1 MSNRDQTIKI
11 FVDFD
16 GTIAKK
22 DVGDSL
28 FMEFGDQEI
37 ITEIADRWIAGNI
50 SSATFWEELF
60 ETLPDIKKSK
70 MDDFVDSMEIEDGF
84 FDFLNLCKENNIDL
98 TVLSDG
104 LDYYIER
111 ILKNNNL
118 THLKVYTNKL
128 EFTEDNRMI
137 PSFPHRDEE
146 CKTCANCKRNH
157 IINNSSDEDIT
168 IYIGDGLSDTCPAQ
182 YTDYIFAKRTLL
194 KFCEKNRI
202 SYYPFRTFID
212 IIPRIEKLLDKKR
225 IKKRHQ
231 AELKRKAVY
240 AQG

>member
-1 MSNRDQTIKI
+1 MSNFNHNIKI

-16 GTIAKK
+16 GTIAKQ

-28 FMEFGDQEI
+28 FMEFGDKDI
-37 ITEIADRWIAGNI
+37 INEIAERWIAGKI

-60 ETLPDIKKSK
+60 ETLPEIKKSN
-70 MDDFVDSMEIEDGF
+70 MDAFVDSMEIENGF
-84 FDFLNLCKENNIDL
+84 FEFLELCKTNKIDV

-111 ILKNNNL
+111 IFKNYNL

-128 EFTEDNRMI
+128 EFTENGRMI
-137 PSFPHRDEE
+137 PSFPYRDEE

-157 IINNSSDEDIT
+157 IINHSSDEDIT

-182 YTDYIFAKRTLL
+182 YTDYIFAKRSLL

-202 SYYPFRTFID
+202 SYYPFKTFND
-212 IIPRIEKLLDKKR
+212 IIPRIENLLGKKR

-240 AQG
+240 IQG